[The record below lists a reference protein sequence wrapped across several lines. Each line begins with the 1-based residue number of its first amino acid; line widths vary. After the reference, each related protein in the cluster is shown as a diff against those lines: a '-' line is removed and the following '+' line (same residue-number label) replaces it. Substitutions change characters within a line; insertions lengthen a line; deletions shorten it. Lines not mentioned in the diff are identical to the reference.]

1 MNTGKIIFW
10 ITTVIVSLVFFFSG
24 GMAIQSSPEYLE
36 MYSKFNY
43 PLYLPRIHGF
53 FKILAAIALLIPRR
67 TFLKHWAYAG
77 MGFTLVLAAL
87 AHHYVGEPMYLQIG
101 TFFLLLISYFL
112 YMDKMNFE
120 YL

>member
-1 MNTGKIIFW
+1 MDTGKIIYW
-10 ITTVIVSLVFFFSG
+10 ITTGLVSLIFFFSAF
-24 GMAIQSSPEYLE
+24 MAIQSSPEYME
-36 MYSKFNY
+36 MYAQYNY
-43 PLYLPRIHGF
+43 PLYLPRIHGY
-53 FKILAAIALLIPRR
+53 FKLLAAIALLIPRR

-87 AHHYVGEPMYLQIG
+87 AHHYAGEPFYIPIAA
-101 TFFLLLISYFL
+101 FFLLLVSYFL